1 MTQAETKPI
10 YVLHGTD
17 TFLRDSHRKEIVS
30 AVIQD
35 ADPQLCVARFDSSS
49 ALADVLDELRTL
61 PFLAPCR
68 VVIVGDAD
76 EFVSAHRSALEDY
89 LASPCATSTLVLAV
103 SSWPKNTRLA
113 KRVAQIGEVLDC
125 TTPRRGNVSAWL
137 KRAAGRRGKKITPDA
152 VDLLCAWTGADL
164 ATLNSEIEKLA
175 LYADDRDT
183 ITMEDVASLV
193 TSTAG
198 PAAFDLTNAVT
209 NADTRGALKA
219 LAGMLTIRGEEFRAL
234 GLIAWHLRRA
244 LQAQQ
249 AVQAGQS
256 HYQAVRNLRMPA
268 HQQGPFTEFLQRR
281 TLQKLQTD
289 FRQLIRA
296 DLGMKSGLDAKA
308 ALQELVVALCS

>member
-1 MTQAETKPI
+1 MANVEIKPI

-17 TFLRDSHRKEIVS
+17 IYLFDSHRKAIVA

-35 ADPQLCVARFDSSS
+35 ADPQLCVATFDSSS

-68 VVIVGDAD
+68 VVIIRDAD
-76 EFVSAHRSALEDY
+76 DFVSAHRSALEGY
-89 LASPCATSTLVLAV
+89 LESPCRTSTLMLAV
-103 SSWPKNTRLA
+103 ASWPKNTRLA
-113 KRVAQIGEVLDC
+113 KRVAQIGQVLDC
-125 TTPRRGNVSAWL
+125 SAPGRGNVSAWL
-137 KRAAGRRGKKITPDA
+137 KRAAERKGKKITPGA

-164 ATLNSEIEKLA
+164 ASLNSEIEKLA
-175 LYADDRDT
+175 LYAHGRDT
-183 ITMEDVASLV
+183 ITMEDVGLLV
-193 TSTAG
+193 TATAG

-219 LAGMLTIRGEEFRAL
+219 LAGMLTVRGEEFRAL

-249 AVQAGQS
+249 AVRAGTP
-256 HYQAVRNLRMPA
+256 HHQAVRNLRMPA
-268 HQQGPFTEFLQRR
+268 HQQGPFAEFLKRR
-281 TLQKLQTD
+281 TLEKLQAD

-296 DLGMKSGLDAKA
+296 DLGMKSGLSAKA